1 MERHH
6 PVTSEQ
12 EVSVHIE
19 VAAFIAVNLSAK
31 GLHHLR
37 LVEPFADPSELSV
50 AQGPTILALDTDVVR
65 VLSSALVRSDD
76 SIVAIDCCW
85 NT

>member
-6 PVTSEQ
+6 PVTSQQ
-12 EVSVHIE
+12 EASVHIE

-31 GLHHLR
+31 GLHHLG

-76 SIVAIDCCW
+76 SVVAIDCCW
-85 NT
+85 NA

>member
-31 GLHHLR
+31 SLHHLR
-37 LVEPFADPSELSV
+37 LVKPFADPSELSV
-50 AQGPTILALDTDVVR
+50 AQRPTILALDTDVVR
-65 VLSSALVRSDD
+65 ILSGALIRSND
-76 SIVAIDCCW
+76 SVIAIDCCW
-85 NT
+85 DT

>member
-6 PVTSEQ
+6 PVSSEQ

-19 VAAFIAVNLSAK
+19 VAAFIVVNLSAK
-31 GLHHLR
+31 SLHHLR
-37 LVEPFADPSELSV
+37 LVEPCADPSKLSV
-50 AQGPTILALDTDVVR
+50 AKRSTILALNTDIVR
-65 VLSSALVRSDD
+65 ILSSALVRSND
-76 SIVAIDCCW
+76 SVVAIDCCW